1 MQRWKGKGN
10 WQRMMK
16 HLRGLKWQEKE
27 QCSWSLVRPV
37 AMRQPWP
44 KVKQCSHCQNHGEVG
59 GGAGIT
65 NDLTSGL
72 LWGFPLVKP
81 NCEMED
87 EWIQVILSVEVSL
100 LGHRAECRRVEDGRC
115 AWRNRKIITTVTFRI
130 SSWHR
135 QLCCVW
141 NSVCCFSASLAEVE
155 NVPFLYGRA
164 SGSKLEVLCL

>member
-1 MQRWKGKGN
+1 MARKGTVFLIPGETCGYEAAMAKGKAM
-10 WQRMMK
+10 Q
-16 HLRGLKWQEKE
+16 
-27 QCSWSLVRPV
+27 SLPK
-37 AMRQPWP
+37 PWW
-44 KVKQCSHCQNHGEVG
+44 GG